1 MSGQSSRLA
10 RQIARRLAAHAAG
23 LLPESRAPWAQAM
36 CHEVEH
42 IARDRDALYWAF
54 GCVVAS
60 YLERSR
66 VMNVG
71 TLRISRWVL
80 ALEMLMCFFWLTW
93 MFGALASRGV
103 YGFAGPLPIDTWFI
117 TMLFSTVLGP
127 LGLAVA
133 FKSIVLDRPR
143 LSRLT
148 KVALFVPAAWT
159 FLAFGV
165 QLVTRGWLAGSN
177 DRPLEALGLFILFAV
192 LPALGVAHLVYL
204 SRAKPHRVAVA

>member
-1 MSGQSSRLA
+1 MIQRIAQSLA
-10 RQIARRLAAHAAG
+10 EHAARV
-23 LLPESRAPWAQAM
+23 LPPERVEWARAMQGEILHISNGWA
-36 CHEVEH
+36 
-42 IARDRDALYWAF
+42 ALGWAA
-54 GCVVAS
+54 GCVLAS
-60 YLERSR
+60 YRERSGT
-66 VMNVG
+66 MQMG
-71 TLRISRWVL
+71 TLRASRWVL
-80 ALEMLMCFFWLTW
+80 GLEMIMCFLWLTW

-127 LGLAVA
+127 LGLVVA
-133 FKSIVLDRPR
+133 FKSIVLERPR

-159 FLAFGV
+159 FLAFGT

-177 DRPLEALGLFILFAV
+177 DRPLEALGLFILFAA

-204 SRAKPHRVAVA
+204 SEARARTAAMA